1 MMKQEREV
9 YLDGDKVLQGLGH
22 LLSLNVQVTA
32 VGEVVNPLV
41 ALVVGL
47 GLSQLVVMVREG
59 EIDSSRVNVHSAAQ
73 NLRSHHRALNVP
85 SGTTRTPRR
94 IPSGLARLGSLPES
108 KVHAG
113 LLSR

>member
-1 MMKQEREV
+1 MSWKREV

-32 VGEVVNPLV
+32 VGKVVDPLI

-59 EIDSSRVNVHSAAQ
+59 EIDSSRVNIHAAAQ
-73 NLRSHHRALNVP
+73 DLRSHHRALNVP
-85 SGTTRTPRR
+85 SGTARTPRR
-94 IPSGLARLGSLPES
+94 VPSGLARLGGLPES

-113 LLSR
+113 LLS